1 MVQMHNGD
9 QYHDVVIFAQQN
21 KAHFSVK
28 VHTRAADFHFYH
40 IYLSCTL
47 DNLQVKIPKGF
58 GQINGR
64 HYGFSPKF
72 TVRALEGILVS

>member
-47 DNLQVKIPKGF
+47 DNLQVKNVAGCLKL
-58 GQINGR
+58 
-64 HYGFSPKF
+64 
-72 TVRALEGILVS
+72 TVSIHVAY

>member
-1 MVQMHNGD
+1 MHNGD

-47 DNLQVKIPKGF
+47 DNLQVKMLHFIYSTISA
-58 GQINGR
+58 QD
-64 HYGFSPKF
+64 
-72 TVRALEGILVS
+72 V